1 MKANK
6 QFEKHY
12 PRIRLEA
19 MLKSFFWGISVG
31 FAASFVAALITWFTA
46 FNGLLISLIAFF
58 AVSAIVSL
66 LLYFLKFRAS
76 VINSARRLDSM
87 GLDERV
93 ITMIELQN
101 DDSVIA
107 RIQREDAKK
116 ALNAANEKQIR
127 FKFTKKLT
135 ALLTTFAILACAM
148 TTVATLAYNGLLP
161 KGSQLLEE
169 IMPGEMEEWVSVTYL
184 VEEGGSIEG
193 EDEQLVVVGK
203 NAEPVLAVADDGYVF
218 IGWDDGEFSPSRTD
232 RNISKDIVVMAIFE
246 PIEDE
251 EGEDEGDDDDGD
263 EGEDQSGEPE
273 PSDGENDNQ
282 QDQEE
287 QTPEQNDSDAPQG
300 GGKYEDFNQ
309 IIDGKTYY
317 REKLESY
324 KAEIE
329 QFLKEHGDTL
339 TEEQKAIILSYIG
352 IV

>member
-19 MLKSFFWGISVG
+19 MLKSFFWGISAG
-31 FAASFVAALITWFTA
+31 FAASFTAALITWFTA
-46 FNGLLISLIAFF
+46 YNGLITALIAFF
-58 AVSAIVSL
+58 GVSVIVSV

-76 VINSARRLDSM
+76 VIASARRLDSM

-101 DDSVIA
+101 DDSIIA
-107 RIQREDAKK
+107 SIQREDAKK
-116 ALNAANEKQIR
+116 ALNAADEKQIR
-127 FKFTKKLT
+127 FRFTKRLT
-135 ALLTTFAILACAM
+135 AILTTFAILACAM
-148 TTVATLAYNGLLP
+148 TTVATLAYKGLLP
-161 KGSQLLEE
+161 KGSQLLDEAL
-169 IMPGEMEEWVSVTYL
+169 PDEMEEWVSITYL
-184 VEEGGSIEG
+184 VEEGGTIEG
-193 EDEQLVVVGK
+193 EDEQLVIVGK

-218 IGWDDGEFSPSRTD
+218 IGWDDGVFSPSRTD
-232 RNISKDIVVMAIFE
+232 RNVEKDIVVMAIFE

-251 EGEDEGDDDDGD
+251 EGEDDDGGD
-263 EGEDQSGEPE
+263 GESGEDQAGEPE
-273 PSDGENDNQ
+273 KNQGDNDNQ
-282 QDQEE
+282 QDPEN
-287 QTPEQNDSDAPQG
+287 QTPESEDSDAPQG
-300 GGKYEDFNQ
+300 GGKYEDHNQ

-329 QFLKEHGDTL
+329 QFLKEYGDTL
-339 TEEQKAIILSYIG
+339 TEEEKAIILSYIG